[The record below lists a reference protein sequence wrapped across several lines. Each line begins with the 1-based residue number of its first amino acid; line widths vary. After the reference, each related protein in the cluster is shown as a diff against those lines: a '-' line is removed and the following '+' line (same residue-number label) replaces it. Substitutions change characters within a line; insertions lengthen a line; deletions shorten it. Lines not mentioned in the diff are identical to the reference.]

1 MGQNNCKPQPGDLI
15 EIDRQRHQHWA
26 LYLGD
31 GYVINLT
38 PVGKQDLNF
47 GVHKM
52 PVFTRKVKKQRLKEV
67 VQKNKWRV
75 NNESDHDHTPIP
87 VKEIIQCA
95 EQYIDK
101 ELTYREFGSNCE
113 HFVKKL
119 RCGGQLKA
127 FVAGEL
133 HIPDMTEGKD
143 YPSPGDLIEIK
154 RGLYTHWALY
164 LGKGHV
170 IHVTDTDE
178 GAPSP
183 SARSKSILSRKARVT
198 KKLLKKVSVN
208 DDWAVNNNYDRFR
221 TPLPV
226 EEIIWR
232 AEGCIGK
239 ELPCDVLSRGSEDFV
254 TQLRYGGQLKAF
266 VAGELHIPDMTEG
279 KDYPSPGDL
288 IEIKRGLYTHWAL
301 YLGKGHVIHVTDTEE
316 EAPAL
321 SATSRTI
328 LSRKAKV
335 KKQLLKKVVEND
347 EWCVNNKYD
356 CHRTP
361 FPMEEIIRRA
371 EQWIDREVPYRL
383 FLKNCEHFV
392 TMLRYGEGVS
402 EQAKKALQNI
412 NSISSAVSAGIGAAS
427 LIAVA
432 GIPVVGLPLMA
443 CVPFVAAGGGGL
455 LASIGF
461 TSSNIAHSFTSAK
474 FEKAGKDILEQ
485 SCC

>member
-1 MGQNNCKPQPGDLI
+1 MGHNNCKPQPGDLI

-38 PVGKQDLNF
+38 PVGKQDLEL
-47 GVHKM
+47 GVHNM
-52 PVFTRKVKKQRLKEV
+52 PIFIRKVKKQRLKEV

-75 NNESDHDHTPIP
+75 NNESDRYHTPLP
-87 VKEIIQCA
+87 VEEIIQCA
-95 EQYIDK
+95 EHYIDQ
-101 ELTYREFGSNCE
+101 ELTYHEFGSNCE

-119 RCGGQLKA
+119 RCGGKLGA
-127 FVAGEL
+127 FVAGKL
-133 HIPDMTEGKD
+133 HILDVTEDEK

-154 RGLYTHWALY
+154 RGLYAQWALY
-164 LGKGHV
+164 VGDGYV
-170 IHVTDTDE
+170 IHVTAIDE
-178 GAPSP
+178 EAPFL
-183 SARSKSILSRKARVT
+183 SASSESMHTGKAGVM
-198 KKLLKKVSVN
+198 KELLEKAAVN
-208 DDWAVNNNYDRFR
+208 GDWAVNNNYDRYR
-221 TPLPV
+221 APLPV

-232 AEGCIGK
+232 AEGCVGK

-266 VAGELHIPDMTEG
+266 VHGEMYILNMTEN
-279 KDYPSPGDL
+279 KNYPNPGDL
-288 IEIKRGLYTHWAL
+288 IEIERPAYQHWAL
-301 YLGKGHVIHVTDTEE
+301 YLGKEYVIHVTDTDEG
-316 EAPAL
+316 ASSL
-321 SATSRTI
+321 SASSRTI
-328 LSRKAKV
+328 LSRKAMA
-335 KKQLLKKVVEND
+335 KKQLLKDVVGND
-347 EWCVNNKYD
+347 KWHVNNKYD
-356 CHRTP
+356 CHRIP

-371 EQWIDREVPYRL
+371 QRQINKEVPYRL

-402 EQAKKALQNI
+402 DQGKKALQNL

-427 LIAVA
+427 FIAVA

-461 TSSNIAHSFTSAK
+461 ASSNIAHSLTSAK

>member
-1 MGQNNCKPQPGDLI
+1 MGQDNCKPQTGDLI
-15 EIDRQRHQHWA
+15 EIDRRRHQHWA
-26 LYLGD
+26 LYVGD
-31 GYVINLT
+31 GYVINLI
-38 PVGKQDLNF
+38 PVGKQDLKL
-47 GVHKM
+47 GDYKM
-52 PVFTRKVKKQRLKEV
+52 PVFIRKVKKQRLKEV
-67 VQKNKWRV
+67 VQKKKWRV
-75 NNESDHDHTPIP
+75 NNECDQYHTPLP

-95 EQYIDK
+95 EHYIDK

-119 RCGGQLKA
+119 RYGGQLKA

-133 HIPDMTEGKD
+133 PILGMTEDTD
-143 YPSPGDLIEIK
+143 YPNPGDLIEIK
-154 RGLYTHWALY
+154 RGHWALY
-164 LGKGHV
+164 LGKGYV

-178 GAPSP
+178 RAPSL
-183 SARSKSILSRKARVT
+183 SASRKSILTRKARVT
-198 KKLLKKVSVN
+198 KELLEKVAVN
-208 DDWAVNNNYDRFR
+208 DDWAVNNNYDHFR

-239 ELPCDVLSRGSEDFV
+239 ELPCDVLSTGSEDFV

-266 VAGELHIPDMTEG
+266 VAGELPILGMTEDT
-279 KDYPSPGDL
+279 DYPNPGDL

-301 YLGKGHVIHVTDTEE
+301 YLGKGYVIHVTDTDEG
-316 EAPAL
+316 APAL
-321 SATSRTI
+321 SVSSRTI

-335 KKQLLKKVVEND
+335 KKELLKDVVGYD

-356 CHRTP
+356 CQRIP
-361 FPMEEIIRRA
+361 FPMAEIIRRA
-371 EQWIDREVPYRL
+371 EHQIDKEVPYRL

-392 TMLRYGEGVS
+392 TRLRYGEGVS
-402 EQAKKALQNI
+402 AQAKKALQNI

-432 GIPVVGLPLMA
+432 SIPVFGLPLMA